1 MNKLLVRI
9 AAVLTVAAFL
19 LATRSQ
25 SVSYVDAGGPK
36 LRMLIKGSGSPTVVF
51 ETGFGASLELWGRV
65 SSEVNKFAKTIVY
78 DRAGAG
84 LSEKARTPRD
94 GRHVA
99 EELHAALQNA
109 NAPPPYILVGE
120 SHGGPYARVFAGM
133 YPDEVAGM
141 VLVHPAQ
148 EEMAAWDQERD
159 FGYPLRRQGECTSDT
174 PLKCEAAT
182 YAQARE
188 NPIPGHVPV
197 FLIHAAGPRI
207 LPFRSNE
214 LDEHRM
220 QWIRGPAKLKFHKEW
235 VDKVPGA
242 QLIVT
247 ENSDGPMILFEEP
260 ELVIRTI
267 RQVIDKANVR

>member
-1 MNKLLVRI
+1 MNKL
-9 AAVLTVAAFL
+9 
-19 LATRSQ
+19 
-25 SVSYVDAGGPK
+25 
-36 LRMLIKGSGSPTVVF
+36 
-51 ETGFGASLELWGRV
+51 
-65 SSEVNKFAKTIVY
+65 
-78 DRAGAG
+78 
-84 LSEKARTPRD
+84 
-94 GRHVA
+94 
-99 EELHAALQNA
+99 
-109 NAPPPYILVGE
+109 LVGE

-133 YPDEVAGM
+133 YAEEVAGL

-159 FGYPLRRQGECTSDT
+159 FGYPLRRQGECTPDT

-188 NPIPGHVPV
+188 NPIPNDVSV

-207 LPFRSNE
+207 PPFRSKE
-214 LDEHRM
+214 LEEHRV
-220 QWIRGPAKLKFHKEW
+220 QSIRGPARLKFHEEW

-242 QLIVT
+242 HLIVT

-267 RQVIDKANVR
+267 REAIEKTKDR